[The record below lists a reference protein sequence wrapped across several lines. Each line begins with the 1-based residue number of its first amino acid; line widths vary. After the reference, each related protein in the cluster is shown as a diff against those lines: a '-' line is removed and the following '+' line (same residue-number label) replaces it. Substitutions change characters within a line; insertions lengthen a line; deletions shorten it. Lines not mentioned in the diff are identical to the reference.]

1 MAEHRVSVLSASLRR
16 FEDPERSS
24 DPRIR
29 AIVADLRA
37 IQPAPPMRAH
47 FRADLRSQLVA
58 VAPRLVAEG
67 VGVERPLTHE
77 SSHAAKKTASGA
89 TRELPAVA
97 GARVARGGVFALAR
111 PTAVAASIV
120 AVLAMILGAAVWLS
134 GNAVP
139 GDTLYGLKR
148 ANESVQLA
156 LTSGD
161 TARGQKY
168 LQFAS
173 ERTHEVSVL
182 LSRSSALAAG
192 TGVSASGGINSHTAK
207 LIDTTLDSADNDVRN
222 ASRLLGSAA
231 VESNSAN
238 PLDVMTKWAPAQV
251 QRLQAISQRVPA
263 GSPLATRAA
272 ASTQLVTAAV
282 TRSKTLVTLL
292 DCHCLNQAPTDSLGP
307 LPCIV
312 CTPSGAPS
320 GGIVGGTTSGSSG
333 TLPDPQLTTGAGST
347 TSGSS
352 DSNTSS
358 GSDTPAG
365 GTSTTSPGGLHLP
378 SIPVTIPPILP
389 HPSPT
394 GTGDPTPS
402 CVVNI
407 IGICVQI

>member
-37 IQPAPPMRAH
+37 VAPAPPMRAH
-47 FRADLRSQLVA
+47 FRAELRSQLVA
-58 VAPRLVAEG
+58 VTPRLVTEG
-67 VGVERPLTHE
+67 VGVERALTHE
-77 SSHAAKKTASGA
+77 STPGAKRAASGA
-89 TRELPAVA
+89 TRELPAV
-97 GARVARGGVFALAR
+97 GARLGRGGAFALAR
-111 PTAVAASIV
+111 PTAIAASIV
-120 AVLAMILGAAVWLS
+120 ALLAMILGAAVWMS

-168 LQFAS
+168 LDFAA

-182 LSRSSALAAG
+182 LSRSSALAGGAG
-192 TGVSASGGINSHTAK
+192 LDAGGGINSHTAK
-207 LIDTTLDSADNDVRN
+207 LVDTTLDSADNDVRN
-222 ASRLLGSAA
+222 ASRLLGTAA
-231 VESNSAN
+231 VQSNSAN
-238 PLDVMTKWAPAQV
+238 PLDVMAKWAPAQV
-251 QRLQAISQRVPA
+251 KRLQAISARVPA

-272 ASTQLVTAAV
+272 ASTQLVSEAV

-292 DCHCLNQAPTDSLGP
+292 DCHCLEQAPSDSLGP

-312 CTPSGAPS
+312 CTPTGAPS
-320 GGIVGGTTSGSSG
+320 GGIVGGLTSGSTG
-333 TLPDPQLTTGAGST
+333 TLPDPQNTTGLGS
-347 TSGSS
+347 SAS
-352 DSNTSS
+352 DSNTGSSTSS
-358 GSDTPAG
+358 GSESPAG
-365 GTSTTSPGGLHLP
+365 TTTSPGGLHLP
-378 SIPVTIPPILP
+378 SIPVTIPPILT
-389 HPSPT
+389 HPTPT